1 MTKEKV
7 LMVVENME
15 CIKLHPPR
23 L

>member
-7 LMVVENME
+7 LMVVENTE